1 MKVYN
6 NFSDYKN
13 DRVQSSAS
21 KAIVT
26 IGTFDGVHLG
36 HQAILKDM
44 VNAAKEIDGETVVIT
59 FYPHPRQVL
68 NIDSPNLRFINTQ
81 EEKLRLLESIGID
94 NVIVVNFTKEFS
106 LISSESFISDYIV
119 KNIAPVK
126 LVIGY
131 DHHFGK
137 NRMGDFNL
145 LQDMKNKYNFELQRV
160 KAQDVENIAV
170 SSTKIRHALKQ
181 GDVAHANALLGYQYS
196 YLGKVVSGNKIGRE
210 IGYRTANL
218 DVKKEYRLIETP
230 GVYAT
235 YVDYEDISYK
245 SMTYIG
251 KKPTVNNDDVENIEV
266 HIFDFDQ
273 DLYDK
278 DIKIRFVSRIRA
290 EQRFDNLDAL
300 KKQLE
305 IDEKKIREIL

>member
-6 NFSDYKN
+6 NFNDYIKVPN
-13 DRVQSSAS
+13 
-21 KAIVT
+21 AIVT

-36 HQAILKDM
+36 HQAILRDM
-44 VNAAKEIDGETVVIT
+44 VNAAKDIDGETVVIT

-68 NIDSPNLRFINTQ
+68 NIDSSNLRFITTQ
-81 EEKLRLLESIGID
+81 EEKLKHLEEIGID

-106 LISSESFISDYIV
+106 SISSESFISDFIV
-119 KNIAPVK
+119 EKIAPVK

-137 NRMGDFNL
+137 NRTGDFNL
-145 LQDMKNKYNFELQRV
+145 LHDIKNKYRFELQRIE
-160 KAQDVENIAV
+160 ARDVENIAV

-181 GDVAHANALLGYQYS
+181 GDVERANALLGYQFAYI
-196 YLGKVVSGNKIGRE
+196 GNVVEGNKIGRE
-210 IGYRTANL
+210 IGYRTANINL
-218 DVKKEYRLIETP
+218 EKEYRLIETD

-235 YVDYEDISYK
+235 LVDYKGEVYK

-251 KKPTVNNDDVENIEV
+251 KKPTVNNDDTENIEI
-266 HIFDFDQ
+266 HIFDFDG

-278 DIKIRFVSRIRA
+278 TIKVRFVSKVRDERKF
-290 EQRFDNLDAL
+290 ESLDAL

-305 IDEKKIREIL
+305 IDEKKIREILQNID

>member
-6 NFSDYKN
+6 NFNDYIKTPN
-13 DRVQSSAS
+13 T
-21 KAIVT
+21 IVT

-44 VNAAKEIDGETVVIT
+44 VRTAKEIGGETVVIT

-68 NIDSPNLRFINTQ
+68 NIDSSNLRFINTQ
-81 EEKLRLLESIGID
+81 EEKLKHLEEIGID

-106 LISSESFISDYIV
+106 RISSETFISDYIV

-126 LVIGY
+126 MVIGY

-145 LQDMKNKYNFELQRV
+145 LYDMKKKYGFDLQRV
-160 KAQDVENIAV
+160 AAQDVENIAV
-170 SSTKIRHALKQ
+170 SSTKIRHSLKQ
-181 GDVAHANALLGYQYS
+181 GDIEHANVLLGYMFS
-196 YLGKVVSGNKIGRE
+196 YIGKVVSGNMIGRE

-218 DVKKEYRLIETP
+218 DIDKVYRLIEMP

-235 YVDYEDISYK
+235 YVDYEGKVYK

-251 KKPTVNNDDVENIEV
+251 KKPTVNNDDIENIEV
-266 HIFDFDQ
+266 HIFDFNEDI
-273 DLYDK
+273 YDK
-278 DIKIRFVSRIRA
+278 EIKVRFVSKIRD
-290 EQRFDNLDAL
+290 ERKFENLDAL
-300 KKQLE
+300 RKQIEL
-305 IDEKKIREIL
+305 DELKIKEIL